1 MPAVSCEEDLGE
13 FRRKKVVQRSNSKAA
28 PLSGSNA
35 RDLRSPAG
43 TAEVILVRALLLGE
57 RSDTR
62 AQFTLYDHEQ

>member
-1 MPAVSCEEDLGE
+1 VSCEEDLGE
-13 FRRKKVVQRSNSKAA
+13 FGRKKVVQRSDSKAA

-35 RDLRSPAG
+35 TDLGFPAG

-62 AQFTLYDHEQ
+62 AQFTLYDLEQ